1 MKRFIGF
8 VIKEFYH
15 IFRDPRTMLVLFG
28 MPFIQMLLFGFVLTN
43 EIRDVKIAVY
53 DKSNDEITR
62 RIVDKLTSSGYFILD
77 HMIYSDQQI
86 KETFQKGDVKEV
98 VVFQDNFGRDLER
111 NNVASV
117 QLLADASDANMA
129 NLIVNYT
136 TAIIGDFNQKLVISS
151 NLPMTVDVRPRMV
164 YNEQL
169 LGVYMFVPGI
179 MAMILMLISA
189 LMTSV
194 SIVREKE
201 TGTMEVLLV
210 SPLRPAQIIIGKVT
224 PYVLLSFINAIVII
238 LLGNYV
244 FGLPVRG
251 STVLLLLE
259 SILFIVMALS
269 LGIFISTVTSNQQ
282 TAMMISMFA
291 LMLPTILL
299 SGFIFPIENM
309 PRILQWLC
317 QLMPP
322 KWFIIIIKN
331 IMIKGTGLAYIWK
344 ETLVL
349 TGMTIFFIGLS
360 IKKFSIR
367 LE

>member
-1 MKRFIGF
+1 
-8 VIKEFYH
+8 
-15 IFRDPRTMLVLFG
+15 
-28 MPFIQMLLFGFVLTN
+28 
-43 EIRDVKIAVY
+43 
-53 DKSNDEITR
+53 
-62 RIVDKLTSSGYFILD
+62 
-77 HMIYSDQQI
+77 
-86 KETFQKGDVKEV
+86 
-98 VVFQDNFGRDLER
+98 
-111 NNVASV
+111 V